1 MDFFDLL
8 EQECQSVITR
18 ISCLIVYYGII
29 LSPKFQ
35 VIYDNY
41 RKLFKFRNLNDYLT
55 IFSKLS
61 MIEESLL
68 EDLGKTYEPYI
79 QNIELPYGRFYISS
93 WSWTNPKMELTFENI
108 FRTGPFIIL
117 IMVLLFT
124 AIPTPLGLVLI
135 IALTNLLCP
144 TDRDAPP

>member
-1 MDFFDLL
+1 MDLFNLL

-35 VIYDNY
+35 TIYDNY
-41 RKLFKFRNLNDYLT
+41 RKLFSYRNIDDYLL
-55 IFSKLS
+55 IYSKMS

-68 EDLGKTYEPYI
+68 EDIGKTYEPFI

-93 WSWTNPKMELTFENI
+93 WS
-108 FRTGPFIIL
+108 
-117 IMVLLFT
+117 
-124 AIPTPLGLVLI
+124 
-135 IALTNLLCP
+135 
-144 TDRDAPP
+144 

>member
-93 WSWTNPKMELTFENI
+93 WS
-108 FRTGPFIIL
+108 
-117 IMVLLFT
+117 
-124 AIPTPLGLVLI
+124 
-135 IALTNLLCP
+135 
-144 TDRDAPP
+144 